1 MLYFVASEAIARQ
14 IVANAVMRS
23 ESFSGP
29 YGLFIPVSWQ
39 DIFVCRSGSIQVQ
52 FYQLRAVH
60 IHFERITSTLWRVRS
75 PKTPYPLLQSW
86 VHEYPTWETLILSV
100 YGAKLLNPSSTVV

>member
-23 ESFSGP
+23 EAFSGP
-29 YGLFIPVSWQ
+29 YGLPTHVSWQ
-39 DIFVCRSGSIQVQ
+39 DIPLSSSGSISIQ

-60 IHFERITSTLWRVRS
+60 IHFERVTGTLWRVRS
-75 PKTPYPLLQSW
+75 PRTPLPLLQSW
-86 VHEYPTWETLILSV
+86 AHEYGTWENLILSV
-100 YGAKLLNPSSTVV
+100 YGAKVLNPALPTK